1 MGFIRGVGLV
11 VICILLFLSLLL
23 TGVFATLSL
32 SLDYENVKVQ
42 TSETIKEIVNEKYD
56 QKIIDNYE
64 NISKNYCAN
73 NSEYV
78 FKDVKTNRTF
88 LIPCEVILEGPDAI
102 IENQVETFAQEKYY
116 KEYDCKFLNCFES
129 EPAEE
134 WPSLLISKQAKNYW
148 KSMYFTFLLISI
160 ILGILIFF
168 LVENKTNFQIISG
181 IILGVS
187 FFIISML
194 NNIGESIINLI
205 SPFIS
210 GLTKNVSSLEISST
224 LSVFFNK
231 ADIVFFIGLIIAIV
245 LFLTGIIIKLF
256 YIGFEIKEFF
266 SKPTNKNKK
275 DTKSDL
281 KNK

>member
-116 KEYDCKFLNCFES
+116 KEYDCKFLNC
-129 EPAEE
+129 
-134 WPSLLISKQAKNYW
+134 
-148 KSMYFTFLLISI
+148 
-160 ILGILIFF
+160 
-168 LVENKTNFQIISG
+168 
-181 IILGVS
+181 
-187 FFIISML
+187 
-194 NNIGESIINLI
+194 
-205 SPFIS
+205 
-210 GLTKNVSSLEISST
+210 
-224 LSVFFNK
+224 
-231 ADIVFFIGLIIAIV
+231 
-245 LFLTGIIIKLF
+245 
-256 YIGFEIKEFF
+256 
-266 SKPTNKNKK
+266 
-275 DTKSDL
+275 
-281 KNK
+281 